1 MLSVPWVKQ
10 HHKGGV
16 AHTLLWKP
24 FSLPSLQPQ
33 EGHILKL
40 NSLALLSLWLCV
52 NHQKRSKPE
61 CPPPYPNGVWCR
73 LASLVFTSNWSF
85 VEICLAIFCQLI
97 ICFQFWYIRVPLMQL
112 ETCPFKKP
120 ILQFLSTHALDQLY
134 LPQRWCHQ
142 HKDSSW
148 FPPHALG
155 IQILKSLNFVSR
167 SPQEETGTA

>member
-16 AHTLLWKP
+16 THMLLWKP

-61 CPPPYPNGVWCR
+61 CPPPYPKGAWCR

-85 VEICLAIFCQLI
+85 VGICLAIFCQLI

-112 ETCPFKKP
+112 LTWSFKNPYCSSFQLMHLINCIFPSDDVISIKTP
-120 ILQFLSTHALDQLY
+120 HDFLHMLWVF
-134 LPQRWCHQ
+134 R
-142 HKDSSW
+142 SW
-148 FPPHALG
+148 
-155 IQILKSLNFVSR
+155 SL
-167 SPQEETGTA
+167 

>member
-61 CPPPYPNGVWCR
+61 CPPPYPKGAWCR
-73 LASLVFTSNWSF
+73 LASLVFTSNWSLLGYVWLSSVNWLSASSSGTLEF
-85 VEICLAIFCQLI
+85 HLCNSNLFKSPYCSSCQLI
-97 ICFQFWYIRVPLMQL
+97 HLINH
-112 ETCPFKKP
+112 
-120 ILQFLSTHALDQLY
+120 ILPSDDVISIKTPHDFLHMLWVF
-134 LPQRWCHQ
+134 R
-142 HKDSSW
+142 SW
-148 FPPHALG
+148 
-155 IQILKSLNFVSR
+155 SL
-167 SPQEETGTA
+167 